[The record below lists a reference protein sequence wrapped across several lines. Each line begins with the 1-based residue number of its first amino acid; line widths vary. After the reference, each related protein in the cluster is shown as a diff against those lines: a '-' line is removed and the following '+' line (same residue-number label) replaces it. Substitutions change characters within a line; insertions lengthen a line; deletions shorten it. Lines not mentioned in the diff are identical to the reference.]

1 MLDVWLSGACQRVS
15 REGPA
20 AVVDVERSTAHPG
33 AAANT
38 AANLAALGAHTQLV
52 TVIGDD
58 EVAAALLHALQRHG
72 VSTDQVLT
80 VAGRTASK
88 NRVVA
93 GDRVLVRFDEKADH
107 PQSPE
112 VYQRLAERLSDALR
126 TADALVICD
135 YGAGVAHPT
144 VVAAVAQARA
154 AIGLVVVD
162 SHDLTAWR
170 SVRPDLVTPS
180 AAEALGLLSARERDV
195 QCHGDTRADFF
206 VEHRQDLAAATGAAV
221 VAVTLDSD
229 GVLLLGGEHTGYR
242 TATRPAPEEHCAGA
256 GDTFTA
262 AATVGLLEG
271 MPAQQAVQY
280 AQLAADVVTA
290 QSGTSVCSR
299 SDLEDR
305 VAAAASV
312 PVVQEELIRLV
323 VSHRRGGRRIVF
335 TNGCF
340 DVLHRGHIA
349 YLKEAR
355 LAGDVL
361 VVAINSDRSV
371 RRLKGGD
378 RPINSAADRAAVLGE
393 LSCVDYVT
401 VFDGDTPAP
410 LIRQLQPDI
419 YVKGGDYTADMLPE
433 TPVVRSYGGEVRTLG
448 YVAEHSTTDTIARIR
463 ASVDSVGNGQP
474 SRSRTSLRTASG
486 EMSATNDTS

>member
-1 MLDVWLSGACQRVS
+1 VLDVWLSGGCRRLS

-20 AVVDVERSTAHPG
+20 AVVDVDRSTAAPG
-33 AAANT
+33 AAGNT
-38 AANLAALGAHTQLV
+38 AANLAALGATTQLV

-58 EVAAALLHALQRHG
+58 GVAAGLLGALQRHG
-72 VSTDQVLT
+72 VVTDQVLT

-88 NRVVA
+88 NRVVV
-93 GDRVLVRFDEKADH
+93 GDRVLVRFDEKADPAS
-107 PQSPE
+107 PQ
-112 VYQRLAERLSDALR
+112 VFRQLAGRLTEALR
-126 TADALVICD
+126 TTDALVICD
-135 YGAGVAHPT
+135 YGGGIAHPSIL
-144 VVAAVAQARA
+144 AAVVKARPA
-154 AIGLVVVD
+154 LRLVVVD

-180 AAEALGLLSARERDV
+180 AVEALGLLSARARDAYP
-195 QCHGDTRADFF
+195 GGGTRAGFF
-206 VEHRQDLAAATGAAV
+206 ANHLTDLTAATGAAGI
-221 VAVTLDSD
+221 AVTLDSD

-242 TATRPAPEEHCAGA
+242 TATRPAPEEQCAGA

-262 AATVGLLEG
+262 AVTVGLLEG
-271 MPAQQAVQY
+271 MPAAQAIQY

-290 QSGTSVCSR
+290 QPGTSVCSR
-299 SDLEDR
+299 AELQDHLP
-305 VAAAASV
+305 ATASV
-312 PVVQEELIRLV
+312 PTAQDELIRRV
-323 VSHRRGGRRIVF
+323 AGHRKAGRRIVF

-340 DVLHRGHIA
+340 DVLHRGHVA

-361 VVAINSDRSV
+361 VVAINSDHSV

-378 RPINSAADRAAVLGE
+378 RPINSAMDRAAVLGE

-419 YVKGGDYTADMLPE
+419 YVKGGDYTADMIPE

-448 YVAEHSTTDTIARIR
+448 YVAQHSTTDTIARIR
-463 ASVDSVGNGQP
+463 ASVRSTEDGQP
-474 SRSRTSLRTASG
+474 SRSRTSCSTASG